1 MSQSSLWLLLI
12 ISKLI
17 WHLYLLGKITLNFW
31 HFLKIIFCQ
40 IVLSTR
46 SVQGAKKESLE
57 RVIVELRWPRI
68 HFHFGSVK
76 NSLQM
81 GWHFISADISI
92 LQDVEEFISSITTI
106 WKKCFLRSDNMN
118 HTKYHFHVTPYGWMF
133 INSTLFSKSH
143 FLFGFEGQSI
153 YKKYGKTHG
162 RYWRLGMTH
171 FDTLWTFNPLFSSV
185 TCVFNVLDIMW
196 WITSRNADR
205 KSANT
210 RQQKLQLAIQRI
222 IVAKLLR

>member
-1 MSQSSLWLLLI
+1 MHIYKGKKWKHMLITNHNISNTSVILNAPNSKICDIGCCYWRLITNFLYVTSVLL
-12 ISKLI
+12 SKMM
-17 WHLYLLGKITLNFW
+17 WHLYLLGKIKLNFW

-118 HTKYHFHVTPYGWMF
+118 HTKYHFHVTP
-133 INSTLFSKSH
+133 
-143 FLFGFEGQSI
+143 FG
-153 YKKYGKTHG
+153 
-162 RYWRLGMTH
+162 
-171 FDTLWTFNPLFSSV
+171 
-185 TCVFNVLDIMW
+185 
-196 WITSRNADR
+196 
-205 KSANT
+205 
-210 RQQKLQLAIQRI
+210 
-222 IVAKLLR
+222 